1 MPKRTKT
8 ASGKKEKKEKAKR
21 SITKVTKEVNLEDSK
36 TSQIGKNISDDK
48 NESKKEDKY
57 ELVIAEKPKAAFK
70 IASALSTTPIKKK
83 NYLGVPYYEISING
97 KRAVVAAG
105 VGHLYTLLERGGNKW
120 KYPVFDV
127 EWVPIFKAQKKAS
140 YTKKYIELL
149 KKLGENASEVT
160 VATDY
165 DIEGEVIGLN
175 IVRFILGRNDAN
187 RMKFSTL
194 TPSDL
199 KNAYDEKSRSI
210 DWGQANAGEAR
221 HIMDYFYGINVSR
234 ALTSSLKTAG
244 KFSVLSSGRVQGPA
258 LKIIYDREKEIMEF
272 SPKKYWQLFL
282 KAKNNKS
289 EIVEALHEKEK
300 FWDNKEAIEAKK
312 RAEKGEPFVE
322 EVDYSEIMVQPP
334 TPFDLTTLQT
344 EAYRCFKINP
354 KRTLDIAQELY
365 TEGLI
370 SYPRTSSQKLPVKIG
385 FRSIIEKLAEQ
396 KNYNETAKELLSKDK
411 LYPREGKK
419 QDPAHPAIYPTGF
432 APKKLSAEE
441 SKIYDLIVKRFF
453 SVFGNPIKKLVVK
466 IKINSN
472 EERFLASGSVIR
484 ERGWL
489 DYYRPYYN
497 ISDKIIPRLEKN
509 EKLFLISISIKE
521 DQTKPKPRYNQASL
535 VAELT
540 RKNLGTKATRA
551 QIVDT
556 LFNRNYIK
564 GEQIT
569 LTKLGEATVETL
581 LKYSPTILDENLT
594 RHFEEELEM
603 INQNKKEKTEVLEE
617 AKQTV
622 NSIISDFK
630 KNENSIGIALKDAHK
645 ETEMDRIVVGKC
657 PNCKEG
663 NLIIIRSKKTGKQF
677 IACDQYP
684 NCKTTFSLPQYGLI
698 KTTKEKCPLCG
709 FPIVNVIR
717 KGKKPWKLCINPD
730 CPSKKN
736 WNNKLNNNGNNND
749 SKNNDAKKKQGKQG
763 QKRGLKES

>member
-1 MPKRTKT
+1 MPKKTKT
-8 ASGKKEKKEKAKR
+8 KSKEKGKKKAERVTNKRPGEESEAKDKEKNSNVSEISQENKKEA
-21 SITKVTKEVNLEDSK
+21 
-36 TSQIGKNISDDK
+36 
-48 NESKKEDKY
+48 KY
-57 ELVIAEKPKAAFK
+57 ELIIAEKPKAAFK
-70 IASALSTTPIKKK
+70 IASALSTTPVKKN
-83 NYLGVPYYEISING
+83 NYLGVPYYEINING
-97 KRAVVAAG
+97 KKAVVAAG
-105 VGHLYTLLERGGNKW
+105 VGHLYTLLEKGGNKW
-120 KYPVFDV
+120 SYPVFDV
-127 EWVPIFKAQKKAS
+127 EWVPIFRAQKKAA

-149 KKLGENASEVT
+149 KKLGQNASEIT

-175 IVRFILGRNDAN
+175 IVRFILGRDDAN

-199 KNAYDEKSRSI
+199 KNAYYEKSRSI

-221 HIMDYFYGINVSR
+221 HVMDYFYGINVSR

-244 KFSVLSSGRVQGPA
+244 KFSVMSSGRVQGPA
-258 LKIIYDREKEIMEF
+258 LKIIYDREKEIREF
-272 SPKKYWQLFL
+272 IPKKYWQLFL
-282 KAKNNKS
+282 KAKNINS
-289 EIVEALHEKEK
+289 EIIEAIHEKEK
-300 FWDNKEAIEAKK
+300 FWNNNEALEVKK
-312 RAEKGEPFVE
+312 RAEKGIPFVE
-322 EVDYSEIMVQPP
+322 EVNYSDTLMQPP

-344 EAYRCFKINP
+344 EAYRCFRINP

-370 SYPRTSSQKLPVKIG
+370 SYPRTSSQKLPLKIG
-385 FRSIIEKLAEQ
+385 FRNIIEKLAEQ
-396 KNYNETAKELLSKDK
+396 NNYSNIANALLSKEK

-432 APKKLSAEE
+432 APKKLSPEE

-453 SVFGNPIKKLVVK
+453 SVFGEPVKKLVVR

-472 EERFLASGSVIR
+472 NERFLASGSVIK

-489 DYYRPYYN
+489 DYYMPYYN
-497 ISDKIIPRLEKN
+497 ISDKIVPKLDKD
-509 EKLFLISISIKE
+509 EKLLLISVSIIE

-556 LFNRNYIK
+556 LFKRNYIK

-581 LKYSPTILDENLT
+581 LKYSPTLLDENLT

-603 INQNKKEKTEVLEE
+603 INDNKKEKTEVLEE
-617 AKQTV
+617 AKKTV
-622 NSIISDFK
+622 TNIINEFK
-630 KNENSIGIALKDAHK
+630 KNENSIGIALKDAQK
-645 ETEMDRIVVGKC
+645 ETEKDRIVVGKC

-677 IACDQYP
+677 VACDRYP
-684 NCKTTFSLPQYGLI
+684 ECKTTFSLPQYGLI
-698 KTTKEKCPLCG
+698 KTTKEKCEVCG
-709 FPIVNVIR
+709 FPIVKVIR

-730 CPSKKN
+730 CQSKKE
-736 WNNKLNNNGNNND
+736 WNNENNKNNNNN
-749 SKNNDAKKKQGKQG
+749 KK
-763 QKRGLKES
+763 